1 MEVEV
6 NMKITASRRDDIL
19 RRRDEY
25 DAERDRRRARREQD
39 SSNYRKAY
47 RASLNPIEEAIQEK
61 LKKFNLLDFEVDASQ
76 ALFGDSI
83 ELRIRCNEH
92 RVHDESSARSWSYSC
107 VYNKEKDEVKR
118 ESNSWSGLSACTTE
132 QIASL
137 KQTVAAL
144 ELLSTLDWNSLLDVA
159 VPDYKDFDSTPEGEE
174 PLGERP
180 NFESELVE
188 ADLEEAIGQPVL
200 VEGDAFEGG
209 QYRPGVPVYYKML
222 KSTPKQYIVIMVY
235 KGMID
240 DMIQKGA
247 SWDEVMK
254 TVDSHY
260 EYRVSKEKFHRSIDN
275 PVRIVT
281 E

>member
-19 RRRDEY
+19 KQRDEY
-25 DAERDRRRARREQD
+25 DAERNKRKARHDQD
-39 SSNYRKAY
+39 MSNYRKAY
-47 RASLNPIEEAIQEK
+47 YDKMEPVADAIKDQ
-61 LKKFNLLDFEVDASQ
+61 LKQFNLLEFDVNVSQ
-76 ALFGDSI
+76 SFRDDI
-83 ELRIRCNEH
+83 EARIQCNEH
-92 RVHDESSARSWSYSC
+92 RVHDESSALSWSYTC
-107 VYNKEKDEVKR
+107 LYNKANDEVKR
-118 ESNSWSGLSACTTE
+118 ESNSWSGLSACTAE
-132 QIASL
+132 QLASL

-144 ELLSTLDWNSLLDVA
+144 ELLSTLDWKSLLDIA
-159 VPDYKDFDSTPEGEE
+159 LPDYHDFDSTPEGEE
-174 PLGERP
+174 PLGDRP
-180 NFESELVE
+180 DFESQLVE
-188 ADLEEAIGQPVL
+188 ADLEEAMGQPVL

-209 QYRPGVPVYYKML
+209 QYRPGIPVYYKML
-222 KSTPKQYIVIMVY
+222 KSTPKQYTVIMVY

-254 TVDSHY
+254 TVDGYY

-275 PVRIVT
+275 PVQIVA